1 MRDVAWG
8 MTAGAAAEAAR
19 PSEATGRLSV
29 RVAHGPE
36 AADLFDSAWDDLVL
50 RQRVPNPTLCTPW
63 MRHYLQLERA
73 TPYAVTVSDGPTLV
87 AAGAFAVR
95 EPLGRHGPRIAR
107 WLGPGRLLNQPD
119 VLGDAG
125 ASRTAP
131 ARVLM
136 ETVLEDVHGVHLG
149 KAPLDGSAVRSLR
162 AVAPWTHE
170 ERAEDGWLVVLPPKR
185 HARLVQKTRY
195 AERKVERLG
204 GRVRV
209 EVWRRPTDVVPALE
223 RLYLLYLERWRERG
237 GELGRFASPASQRS
251 WYRSVI
257 AEAAERGTVR
267 LVEVFENDIL
277 VSSLL
282 GLLAGRGALFHTTAT
297 RPGGKLWGPGHRA
310 MLAWAEEAER
320 SGATRMDLGRG
331 SAEPGSPK
339 ARLGP
344 TPIPFGKVIAASSR
358 RWQGS
363 VVAACRSAAFLRDAA
378 GSVLPRERFAARPR
392 SAAGLALDE
401 RRDRGDR
408 VESRG

>member
-8 MTAGAAAEAAR
+8 TTAGSAAGAAP
-19 PSEATGRLSV
+19 PSETTGRLSV
-29 RVAHGPE
+29 QVARGPE
-36 AADLFDSAWDDLVL
+36 VADLFDAAWDELVL
-50 RQRVPNPTLCTPW
+50 RQRVPNPTLSTPW

-73 TPYAVTVSDGPTLV
+73 TPYAVTVADGRTLV

-119 VLGDAG
+119 VLGGAG

-131 ARVLM
+131 ARALM
-136 ETVLEDVHGVHLG
+136 ETVLEDVHGVYLG
-149 KAPLDGSAVRSLR
+149 KAPLDGAAVRALR
-162 AVAPWTHE
+162 ALAPWMHDE
-170 ERAEDGWLVVLPPKR
+170 PAEHGWLVGLPPRR
-185 HARLVQKTRY
+185 HPRLLQKALY
-195 AERKVERLG
+195 AERKAERLG
-204 GRVRV
+204 ARVRV
-209 EVWRRPTDVVPALE
+209 EVWRHPDEVLPALE
-223 RLYLLYLERWRERG
+223 RLFLLYLHRWSDRE
-237 GELGRFASPASQRS
+237 GELKRFASPGSQRS

-257 AEAAERGTVR
+257 AEASEGGTVR
-267 LVEVFENDIL
+267 LIEVFENDIL

-331 SAEPGSPK
+331 YAERGSPK

-358 RWQGS
+358 RWQGG

-378 GSVLPRERFAARPR
+378 GTVLPRERFAARPR
-392 SAAGLALDE
+392 SAARLALDE
-401 RRDRGDR
+401 RRDRRDR